1 MATSARAPRIFRP
14 VGRPSM
20 EQITMEATLFSCAV
34 DYQSWQQINNRIATG
49 KSINS
54 WVVRIKKT
62 TNNLIL
68 VGSLGAVAYID
79 FVLFGR
85 GPGTP
90 PPVQDIFT
98 WLRIKNITSASKS
111 DRQLAFAIAKSI
123 GNNGT
128 LQPHLSTTIITR
140 MVSVNT
146 KTVLR
151 KSNRA
156 YLDEKSA
163 EFMLQLEQQ
172 YALEIL
178 KSKRVQFKVVTGA
191 TKVRNIPMKNFVDTR
206 FDL

>member
-1 MATSARAPRIFRP
+1 MAISVRGPRIFRP

-20 EQITMEATLFSCAV
+20 EQITMEATLFSCAT
-34 DYQSWQQINNRIATG
+34 DYQEWQVINNRIATG
-49 KSINS
+49 SSINS

-68 VGSLGAVAYID
+68 VGNLGAIAYID
-79 FVLFGR
+79 YVLFGR
-85 GPGTP
+85 GSGTP
-90 PPVQDIFT
+90 PPVQNILT
-98 WLRIKNITSASKS
+98 WLRIKNITSNTKS

-128 LQPHLSTTIITR
+128 MQPHLSTTIITR
-140 MVSVNT
+140 MVTVNA

-156 YLDEKSA
+156 YLEEKSA
-163 EFMLQLEQQ
+163 EFMDQLEQQ
-172 YALEIL
+172 YKLEIL
-178 KSKRVQFKVVTGA
+178 KSKRVQFKVVKGA